1 VRRVLSDARSQG
13 GLTLSITNDPASPL
27 ANTAAHHLF
36 IDAGKEVSVAATKSY
51 TAQLTAIALLVA
63 HLADRAELHD
73 SLLQLPDFVEQTL
86 AASEPIAEWVQRYR
100 YMERFAAIGRGYNYA
115 TAYEVSLKIKELCY
129 ITGEQ
134 YSEADFRHGP
144 IALIHPGFPVMIFA
158 ARGKTLPLLVDL
170 LERLHEQRAECLL
183 ITNDDAGKHLA
194 QHVMPFPN
202 AMPEWLSPVAA
213 VIPGQI
219 FAMRLALARGNQVD
233 APRGLKK
240 VTVTE

>member
-1 VRRVLSDARSQG
+1 
-13 GLTLSITNDPASPL
+13 
-27 ANTAAHHLF
+27 
-36 IDAGKEVSVAATKSY
+36 VAATKSY

-73 SLLQLPDFVEQTL
+73 SLLKLPDFVEQTL
-86 AASEPIAEWVQRYR
+86 AASEPIAGWVQRYR

-194 QHVMPFPN
+194 QHVMPFPST
-202 AMPEWLSPVAA
+202 MPEWLSPVAA